1 MVTRRGSLA
10 LLGGLGLPAV
20 LALAGCET
28 DPNAPYLWGIGDP
41 VRGAALRAPRNFGEP
56 SRWAGNPA
64 NAALAVEQ
72 QEFLASELATSPI
85 YAPVLNPAV
94 VQTLQRGRAELRDY
108 LGIPASADPQV
119 VIEAMR
125 RAGSALR
132 AGNQLG
138 AEAALTGPAFPL
150 GPKVVLERLGA
161 MPRMPQTVAAAGMVA
176 SDFDRLDRQR

>member
-1 MVTRRGSLA
+1 MRTRRGALA
-10 LLGGLGLPAV
+10 FLGGLGSA

-28 DPNAPYLWGIGDP
+28 DPNAPYLGGIGDP

-56 SRWAGNPA
+56 DRWVGNPA

-72 QEFLASELATSPI
+72 QEFLTSELPASPI

-94 VQTLQRGRAELRDY
+94 VQTLQQGRAEMRDY
-108 LGIPASADPQV
+108 LGIPASADPQA

-125 RAGSALR
+125 RAGTTLR
-132 AGNQLG
+132 AGNQAG
-138 AEAALTGPAFPL
+138 AEAALTGPAFPA
-150 GPKVVLERLGA
+150 GPKAVLARLSA

-176 SDFDRLDRQR
+176 SDFDRLDRIR